1 MMSSY
6 KAAAVIASPY
16 LFDLKRTVAKSCELI
31 DEAAANGA
39 KLIAFPETFLPN
51 YPWWIWLAVDNV
63 KKGQLFKRLYDESVD
78 LDDPVFQQ
86 ICHKAKEH
94 GVFVVVG
101 INERAHGTLYN
112 SQVFID
118 ETGKIVSCRRKLI
131 PTGEERTV
139 WGRGDGSDLTV
150 LDTSL
155 GRIGALICYENI
167 MPQARYSLYS
177 MHEQVHIANWP
188 GNEMKSQ
195 PRDRTEIIKLTS
207 RFAALEGQMYVIASS
222 SYFSEEEVSFYL
234 DLDPNLGS
242 TLTPG
247 GGVAAIYSPFG
258 QVLAEIVGEEG
269 IAYADIDLEKIVD
282 AKHILDTV
290 GHYARPDIHQVLL
303 DSSSK
308 QPVIRS
314 GLDAKTEK
322 NPYVIDDNQ
331 LEEATNDI

>member
-1 MMSSY
+1 
-6 KAAAVIASPY
+6 
-16 LFDLKRTVAKSCELI
+16 
-31 DEAAANGA
+31 
-39 KLIAFPETFLPN
+39 
-51 YPWWIWLAVDNV
+51 
-63 KKGQLFKRLYDESVD
+63 
-78 LDDPVFQQ
+78 
-86 ICHKAKEH
+86 
-94 GVFVVVG
+94 
-101 INERAHGTLYN
+101 
-112 SQVFID
+112 
-118 ETGKIVSCRRKLI
+118 
-131 PTGEERTV
+131 
-139 WGRGDGSDLTV
+139 
-150 LDTSL
+150 
-155 GRIGALICYENI
+155 